1 MTGIT
6 NKKIGGMSLSDY
18 QTEADAR
25 NLTASRLDAILRV
38 ADASSGQSTGLVDTN
53 VTTRNAVTPPTAQA
67 IEDEIL
73 NALTSGH
80 VTVDTIGQAL
90 HMLRNAAI
98 AGATANS
105 IMARIDE
112 AISAAKNIKRTTTN
126 ATYVHANVTTEE
138 DVVEF
143 IGLNNDVE
151 LNMDCIL
158 LTQNATV
165 RVRERVDGITY
176 EIIQEAVFPT
186 DFDGEVISVGLR
198 GKGRDMKVT
207 LQSAVLEG
215 VTRDIPHS
223 RIEILT
229 AV

>member
-1 MTGIT
+1 MKNLAIMFSFISCYLMSCISFAQDATGHT
-6 NKKIGGMSLSDY
+6 KKITW
-18 QTEADAR
+18 QT
-25 NLTASRLDAILRV
+25 T
-38 ADASSGQSTGLVDTN
+38 
-53 VTTRNAVTPPTAQA
+53 

-90 HMLRNAAI
+90 HMLRNTAI
-98 AGATANS
+98 SGATANS

-176 EIIQEAVFPT
+176 EIIQEQT
-186 DFDGEVISVGLR
+186 
-198 GKGRDMKVT
+198 
-207 LQSAVLEG
+207 SA
-215 VTRDIPHS
+215 
-223 RIEILT
+223 
-229 AV
+229 